1 MLIRL
6 APNSSAPLHE
16 QVARS
21 LRTAIVGGDVRNGE
35 RLPAARTLADSLGI
49 SFHTVLR
56 AYQELRDEN
65 LIELRR
71 GRGAVVT
78 GLSESARSAASE
90 ILDDAASR
98 LATLGIAPETVVAML
113 RQRLLPEGSS

>member
-6 APNSSAPLHE
+6 APNSSSALHE
-16 QVARS
+16 QVARA
-21 LRTAIVGGDVRNGE
+21 LRTAILDGDVRNGE
-35 RLPAARTLADSLGI
+35 RLPSARALADSLEI

-78 GLSESARSAASE
+78 GLSEPARTAASD

-98 LATLGIAPETVVAML
+98 LASLGIAPETIVAML